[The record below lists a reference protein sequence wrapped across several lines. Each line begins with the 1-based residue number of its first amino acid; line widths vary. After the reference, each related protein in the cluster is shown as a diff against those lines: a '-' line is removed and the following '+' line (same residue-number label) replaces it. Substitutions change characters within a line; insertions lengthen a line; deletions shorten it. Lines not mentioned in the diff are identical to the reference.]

1 MEEDVYD
8 LCIVGAG
15 MIGSAVAKYASEW
28 GRVCLVGP
36 EEPEE
41 RDVNC
46 KRDIFGCHYDEGRIA
61 RCLAHDPIWTK
72 LARIFMSRYRQIE
85 SDSGIGFYDEVGSL
99 VAGGKDTKYMMDNE
113 KVSKEQQLE
122 SKILSYETLKTKF
135 PLLNFSDIDYGIY
148 EVKAG
153 HISARNL
160 VNAQIKLAKSK
171 GCACIHEIV
180 ENVTQM
186 EKDGNSNMCVLTES
200 GKQVLT
206 RKVLLATGAFTA
218 FRNLLPVDHE
228 LDVGLCPLTTAMIEV
243 TADDFTNMRKYPTL
257 IYFGK
262 GADNWK
268 KDYPR
273 SKDGEYSWYM
283 LPPIKYPD
291 EKYYIKLGHLQHA
304 TTKRFT
310 SSCEVKEW
318 YCSGGDTKLVNDTVD
333 LFKSVVQDVNP
344 ISYHGDSCVITTT
357 PTKRL
362 YIDTLHPQLGVAV
375 GGNAYA
381 AKSSDEIGRIAAV
394 MMMKNEWDSS
404 LEKTDFNLKMK
415 EKPSN

>member
-1 MEEDVYD
+1 MEDDVYD

-41 RDVNC
+41 KDVNC
-46 KRDIFGCHYDEGRIA
+46 TRDIFGCHYDEGRIA
-61 RCLAHDPIWTK
+61 RCLAHDPIWTQ
-72 LARIFMSRYRQIE
+72 LARFSMARYRQIE
-85 SDSGIGFYDEVGSL
+85 SDSGICFYNEVGSL
-99 VAGGKDTKYMMDNE
+99 VAGGKDSKYMIDNE
-113 KVSKEQQLE
+113 TVSKKQQLE
-122 SKILSYETLKTKF
+122 SEILSYETLKKKF
-135 PLLNFSDIDYGIY
+135 PLLNFSDIDHGIY

-160 VNAQIKLAKSK
+160 VSAQIKLAKSK

-180 ENVTQM
+180 NQIEKKENN
-186 EKDGNSNMCVLTES
+186 KMCVITES
-200 GKQVLT
+200 GKQVLS

-218 FRNLLPVDHE
+218 FRNLLPVDQE

-243 TADDFTNMRKYPTL
+243 TADVFTNMRKYPTV
-257 IYFGK
+257 IYHGK
-262 GADNWK
+262 GTENWK
-268 KDYPR
+268 MEYPR
-273 SKDGEYSWYM
+273 SKDGDYSWYM
-283 LPPIKYPD
+283 LPPIRYPD

-310 SSCEVKEW
+310 KSCEVKEW
-318 YCSGGDTKLVNDTVD
+318 YCSSGDKTLVNETVD
-333 LFKSVVQDVNP
+333 LFKTVVQDVFP

-357 PTKRL
+357 PTKRP
-362 YIDTLHPQLGVAV
+362 YIDTIHPQLGVAV

-404 LEKTDFNLKMK
+404 LNKEDFNVKLKN
-415 EKPSN
+415 EPSG

>member
-1 MEEDVYD
+1 
-8 LCIVGAG
+8 
-15 MIGSAVAKYASEW
+15 
-28 GRVCLVGP
+28 
-36 EEPEE
+36 
-41 RDVNC
+41 
-46 KRDIFGCHYDEGRIA
+46 
-61 RCLAHDPIWTK
+61 
-72 LARIFMSRYRQIE
+72 MSRYRQIE

-99 VAGGKDTKYMMDNE
+99 VAGGKDTKYMTDNE

-122 SKILSYETLKTKF
+122 SEILSYETLKTKF